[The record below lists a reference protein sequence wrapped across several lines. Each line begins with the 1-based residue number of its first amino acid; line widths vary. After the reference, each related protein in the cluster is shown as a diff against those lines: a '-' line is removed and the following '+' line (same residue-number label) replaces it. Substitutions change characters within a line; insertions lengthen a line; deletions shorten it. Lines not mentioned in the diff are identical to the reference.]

1 MQSRLWIKPP
11 CRKCPAR
18 GGINWMVLKYTVSC
32 HSHKFIRKILNRHLM
47 KLFVDAG
54 LYIRQFHSLKKMVS
68 RMPYILLRNLVSG
81 IYYKGGIKKIFIF
94 ASELKNLKDLNS
106 KFIFDDMYAVIC
118 EIDFIQHRGL

>member
-1 MQSRLWIKPP
+1 
-11 CRKCPAR
+11 
-18 GGINWMVLKYTVSC
+18 
-32 HSHKFIRKILNRHLM
+32 
-47 KLFVDAG
+47 
-54 LYIRQFHSLKKMVS
+54 
-68 RMPYILLRNLVSG
+68 MPYILLRNLVSG